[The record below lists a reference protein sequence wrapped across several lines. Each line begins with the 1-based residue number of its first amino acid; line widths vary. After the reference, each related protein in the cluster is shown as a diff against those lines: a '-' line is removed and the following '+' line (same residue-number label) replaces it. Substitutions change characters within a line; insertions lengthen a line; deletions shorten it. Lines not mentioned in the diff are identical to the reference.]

1 MKKRYLIGAGICLI
15 AVIVLIFV
23 SLSDVP
29 DGHKENFMSA
39 SVCDETA
46 HTGDEA
52 ASVEGGSAEAEII
65 YRRPDFDTVFAYIDK
80 LEEDLDLADSL
91 AYRAEFGQLSMLL
104 MDIATSDRLLMIERY
119 DNLYSE
125 ELIDEYGLF
134 YDRYESLYLRYAQ
147 YFDKLVA
154 SDKFSCISADWTAEE
169 IEAEKE
175 VCRILDGVYYDYDL
189 KMNGLMG
196 DFYRERAD
204 GTVTV
209 DGEEKSLMEL
219 LGSDEYSDVEKERFS
234 DEALSR
240 YHLQIRKIYLD
251 IVRTNNN
258 LAVAYGYG
266 DYERYLVAGKDT
278 FEREELVEVYRW
290 VRDELV
296 PLYYSIY
303 GSLTEPGL
311 SEETGRSYT
320 LDETLGEIRTGLA
333 DLSPDMLGS
342 FDRMIESGHC
352 GIDAHEGKSTNNFT
366 TYLYSYGFPYVSV
379 YLYGKYI
386 DRGSILHEFGH
397 YYAYEKIGPDAE
409 DNLCPFEA
417 MAQMMN
423 AMYWAERFGRDG
435 LTTDV
440 RLNILSI
447 LQTAILS
454 SVIDELEHYIYTA
467 GISDSAEID
476 RKYKELLC
484 GYGLLTS
491 DDDVMGIGDWTDCT
505 LLFTSPFYYRN
516 YLLSSIPTL
525 MVLAE
530 GLEDW
535 GDKETLGSMVAMY
548 NRVMEE
554 CVQLGHCLGIN
565 EIIASLGSPVHTL
578 SETLSNITK
587 NVNSTLQIY

>member
-1 MKKRYLIGAGICLI
+1 MKVGMYDMKKRCLIGVGICLI
-15 AVIVLIFV
+15 TVIVSIFI
-23 SLSDVP
+23 SLSDAP
-29 DGHKENFMSA
+29 DGHTEDDYTGNDASSA
-39 SVCDETA
+39 K
-46 HTGDEA
+46 
-52 ASVEGGSAEAEII
+52 GGSAEAEIV
-65 YRRPDFDTVFAYIDK
+65 YRRPDFDAVFAYIDK
-80 LEEDLDLADSL
+80 LEADLDLAEL
-91 AYRAEFGQLSMLL
+91 HAYRVEFEQLSSLL
-104 MDIATSDRLLMIERY
+104 MDIATSNRLLMIERY

-125 ELIDEYGLF
+125 ELIDEYNLF

-147 YFDKLVA
+147 YFDKLAA
-154 SDKFSCISADWTAEE
+154 SDKFGYISADWTAGE

-175 VCRILDGVYYDYDL
+175 VCRILDSVYYNYDL
-189 KMNGLMG
+189 KMNGLIEN
-196 DFYRERAD
+196 FYRERAD

-219 LGSDEYSDVEKERFS
+219 LGSDEYSVVEKERFS

-240 YHLQIRKIYLD
+240 YYSQIRKIYLD
-251 IVRTNNN
+251 IIRANND

-278 FEREELVEVYRW
+278 FVWEELGEVYRW

-352 GIDAHEGKSTNNFT
+352 SIDAHEGKSTNNFT

-409 DNLCPFEA
+409 DDMCSFEA

-454 SVIDELEHYIYTA
+454 SVIDELEHYVYTA
-467 GISDSAEID
+467 DIAGSAEID
-476 RKYKELLC
+476 RKYSELLC
-484 GYGLLTS
+484 EYGLLTS
-491 DDDVMGIGDWTDCT
+491 DDDVMGIGNWADCT

-530 GLEDW
+530 GLEDF
-535 GDKETLGSMVAMY
+535 GGEETLDSMAGMY

-554 CVQLGHCLGIN
+554 CVQSGHCLGIN
-565 EIIASLGSPVHTL
+565 EMIAHLGLPARTL
-578 SETLSNITK
+578 PETLSDITK
-587 NVNSTLQIY
+587 YINSTLQIY